1 MRLRTVLVAGSLLV
15 VAAGGYL
22 LWRGR
27 SGPAVPLY
35 KVERQRFTVVV
46 EAEGVLK
53 AVRSTPISVPREA
66 RPPVRLAWTAPDGAA
81 VRAGEPVLRFDAS
94 ETARE
99 RDESRFQLAKTELQA
114 RREQANGEAT
124 LDNLE
129 RDAELARWEAEVAAR
144 FESKDDE
151 IFSRREILES
161 RIDGELARR
170 RQAHAVGLAESES
183 ERVRLEGQLIGLE
196 QEKSRRVLDQAESA
210 LASLE
215 VVAPRD
221 GVFVLQRNF
230 RGELPQA
237 GDTLWGAQV
246 IGEIPDLSEMEAEI
260 FVLEA
265 DAGQLAPGR
274 PVRLTLESSPG
285 ELLGGT
291 LTRLSSLAR
300 PRNNGSPV
308 QFFSATVKLD
318 RTLPDRMRPGQR
330 VRAELD
336 LAELPDALVVPA
348 QAIFTRQDQK
358 VVLVQKGGRLEPVLV
373 ELGPTAGGRV
383 VVLSG
388 LEAGDSISLLDP
400 SAPPP
405 DAAPT
410 SRPAPPPPPPPIS
423 RMVIITG

>member
-1 MRLRTVLVAGSLLV
+1 MRRLGALAAAGVLVVL
-15 VAAGGYL
+15 AGGFA
-22 LWRGR
+22 LWRAS

-35 KVERQRFTVVV
+35 TVTLQRLTVVV

-81 VRAGEPVLRFDAS
+81 VRAGDPLLRFDAS
-94 ETARE
+94 ETVRE
-99 RDESRFQLAKTELQA
+99 RDDSRFQLARSELQA
-114 RREQANGEAT
+114 QKGKASGEAT
-124 LDNLE
+124 LSNLE
-129 RDAELARWEAEVAAR
+129 RDAELARWEADVASR

-170 RQAHAVGLAESES
+170 RQEHAEGLAESEA
-183 ERVRLEGQLIGLE
+183 ERVRLEGRLLALE
-196 QEKSRRVLDQAESA
+196 QEKSRRVLGQAESA

-215 VVAPRD
+215 VLAPRD
-221 GVFVLQRNF
+221 GIFVLQRNF

-237 GDTLWGAQV
+237 GDTLWGAQT
-246 IGEIPDLSEMEAEI
+246 IGELPDLSEMEAEI

-274 PVRLTLESSPG
+274 PVQLTLESSPG
-285 ELLGGT
+285 EPLTGT
-291 LTRLSSLAR
+291 LVRLSSLAR

-318 RTLPDRMRPGQR
+318 RTLPDLMRPGQR
-330 VRAELD
+330 VLARLH
-336 LAELPDALVVPA
+336 LAEIPDALVVPA
-348 QAIFTRQDQK
+348 QAIFTRDEKK
-358 VVLVQKGGRLEPVLV
+358 VALVEKGGRLEPVPV
-373 ELGPTAGGRV
+373 ELGAVAGGRV

-388 LEAGDSISLLDP
+388 LVAGDEIALLDP
-400 SAPPP
+400 DAPPP
-405 DAAPT
+405 ESTPT
-410 SRPAPPPPPPPIS
+410 SRPAPPPPPPTS